1 MRSVSFVIV
10 TVVFVLFS
18 KKQIKHLMANLGHIN
33 HWPEICIFLPKSE
46 LKKENYFILNVF
58 PLKEHDF
65 SSAKRLRLLK
75 IVSQKL

>member
-1 MRSVSFVIV
+1 
-10 TVVFVLFS
+10 
-18 KKQIKHLMANLGHIN
+18 MANLGHIN